1 MFKSDIIYYSRSF
14 WDIIIESFRS
24 YRLNGGL
31 NLSAAIAFY
40 SILSLIPFFFLLLS
54 LTGYMLGSSEDVYR
68 AAVSFAR
75 ELIPQIDTMVFEET
89 KRIMNKSEVLGW
101 VGVLSL
107 IWTASLIFT
116 SLEFALNTIF
126 KVKRKRHFFYSKLL
140 AFTMIPVGCVI
151 LTTSILI
158 TTLGKALEK
167 VDTFIVFGTDL
178 HILFAGSVL
187 IRYVFPYLLIASA
200 FILLFKVIP
209 NTKIPL
215 KYCMVGGTLY
225 AFLWEVAKYI
235 LAWYLGRNPNYGIVY
250 GSLEAM
256 IILILWVFY
265 SSCILLFCAELVS
278 AYYRRDVTLLKK
290 AFI

>member
-1 MFKSDIIYYSRSF
+1 MFKIDIIYHFRNF

-24 YRLNGGL
+24 YKLNGGL

-40 SILSLIPFFFLLLS
+40 SILSMIPFLFLMLS
-54 LTGYMLGSSEDVYR
+54 LAGYILGSSEEVYR
-68 AAVSFAR
+68 TAVSFTK
-75 ELIPQIDTMVFEET
+75 EFIPQIDTMVFDET
-89 KRIMNKSEVLGW
+89 KKIMDKSEVLGW

-107 IWTASLIFT
+107 IWTASLVFT
-116 SLEFALNTIF
+116 SLEFALNTVF
-126 KVKRKRHFFYSKLL
+126 KVKKKRHFFYSKLL

-178 HILFAGSVL
+178 HILFAGSVI

-200 FILLFKVIP
+200 FILVFKIIP

-215 KYCMVGGTLY
+215 KYCMVGGTLC
-225 AFLWEVAKYI
+225 AFLWEGAKY
-235 LAWYLGRNPNYGIVY
+235 LFAWYVSRNPNYGIVY
-250 GSLEAM
+250 GSLEAI
-256 IILILWVFY
+256 IILVLWVFY